1 MWISR
6 QGMSRDGRQ
15 EAARVGVVS
24 LPGDPAA
31 VLLDGE
37 RRQVPVFAP
46 GGYQRVLVVKAGPDG
61 EQPCAAGVRGQRA
74 WNLAPGEVVLYSGG
88 GAASIRIR
96 NDGVISMSGTVLVNG
111 LPVMVE
117 GG

>member
-46 GGYQRVLVVKAGPDG
+46 GGYQWQPMRGERVLVVKAGPDG
-61 EQPCAAGVRGQRA
+61 EQPCAAGVR
-74 WNLAPGEVVLYSGG
+74 GEVVLYSGG

-96 NDGVISMSGTVLVNG
+96 NDGVISMSGTVFVNG

>member
-1 MWISR
+1 MR
-6 QGMSRDGRQ
+6 
-15 EAARVGVVS
+15 
-24 LPGDPAA
+24 
-31 VLLDGE
+31 GE
-37 RRQVPVFAP
+37 
-46 GGYQRVLVVKAGPDG
+46 RVLVVKAGPDG

>member
-1 MWISR
+1 M
-6 QGMSRDGRQ
+6 
-15 EAARVGVVS
+15 
-24 LPGDPAA
+24 
-31 VLLDGE
+31 
-37 RRQVPVFAP
+37 
-46 GGYQRVLVVKAGPDG
+46 
-61 EQPCAAGVRGQRA
+61 
-74 WNLAPGEVVLYSGG
+74 APGEVVLYSGG

>member
-1 MWISR
+1 MA
-6 QGMSRDGRQ
+6 DGGWRFVAGWSQ
-15 EAARVGVVS
+15 S
-24 LPGDPAA
+24 KSPKLICPS
-31 VLLDGE
+31 VLW
-37 RRQVPVFAP
+37 RSS
-46 GGYQRVLVVKAGPDG
+46 
-61 EQPCAAGVRGQRA
+61 
-74 WNLAPGEVVLYSGG
+74 SGG